1 MVARELRSGR
11 TIRLVEKEFPSV
23 CPYSLDETAL
33 FVAYAADA
41 ELQCHLSLGWG
52 IPQRILD
59 LCVEFRRHLNPFK
72 PKPDG
77 KFSLLNCLSHHK
89 CPSIG
94 EQQKEKFHDLAIRGG
109 PYMTEEIT
117 GLLAYCETDIV
128 ALENLLPRMATHLNW
143 PRATYRGR
151 YLAAVARMEH
161 VSLPIDVPLYQ
172 KVAKR
177 WDGMKEELIRKI
189 DVDYKVYHNG
199 SFSFELF
206 RAYLARN
213 KIAWPFTPKG
223 RLDTRDKTFKNM
235 ACAYPQLSALRE
247 LRHAL
252 SDLKM
257 DEIVVSPDGRNRCG
271 LRPYVTKTS
280 RNAPA
285 ASKYIGGPSCWM
297 RSLIKPGPGYAIAY
311 LDYEQQEIAI
321 AAALSGDP
329 YMQSD
334 YLSGDF
340 YLGFGKRAGHIPPEG
355 PKETYETERNTF
367 KVTSLGINYDM
378 QGPSLGRKIN
388 QPTVYA
394 NELLELHHALY
405 SAYWEWS
412 ERIMD
417 QAVTKGVLQTVM
429 GWKIRTPGVFNPRSI
444 RNFMMQSHGA
454 ELLRLTCCLAT
465 EAGLC
470 ICGPLHDALFIE
482 SPIDRIEED
491 VERLQGFM
499 RDASRIILGGFECR
513 VEAKIF
519 EYPKRYRDKRGAK
532 MWNTVMDLIEEPD
545 EKFEEEKR
553 SPGVDR
559 YERPGLAGQDR
570 DRGYHFAGNSGAG
583 TKEKEPIRL
592 PMGGV
597 PV

>member
-1 MVARELRSGR
+1 MVARELRSEQ
-11 TIRLVEKEFPSV
+11 TIRLKEGEFPPV
-23 CPYSLDETAL
+23 CPYDLGSDTL

-77 KFSLLNCLSHHK
+77 KFTLLNCLSHHK
-89 CPSIG
+89 CPSID

-109 PYMTEEIT
+109 PFTAEEME
-117 GLLAYCETDIV
+117 GLLRYCETDII
-128 ALENLLPRMATHLNW
+128 ALGNLFPKMAKHINW
-143 PRATYRGR
+143 SRATYRGR

-161 VSLPIDVPLYQ
+161 ISLPIDVPLYR
-172 KVAKR
+172 KVADR
-177 WDGMKEELIRKI
+177 WDGIKAKLIQKI
-189 DVDYKVYHNG
+189 DVDYGVYRNG
-199 SFSFELF
+199 SFNFELF
-206 RAYLARN
+206 RAYLIRN

-223 RLDTRDKTFKNM
+223 RLDTRDKTFKDM
-235 ACAYPQLSALRE
+235 ANAYPQLSPLRE

-257 DEIVVSPDGRNRCG
+257 DEVVVSPDGRNRCG

-297 RSLIKPGPGYAIAY
+297 RSLIKPPPGYAIAY

-321 AAALSGDP
+321 AAALSGDLH
-329 YMQSD
+329 MQTD

-340 YLGFGKRAGHIPPEG
+340 YVGFGKRAGHIPPDGTKKTHE
-355 PKETYETERNTF
+355 KERDTF

-378 QGPSLGRKIN
+378 RGPSLGRKIN

-394 NELLELHHALY
+394 NELLVLHHELY
-405 SAYWEWS
+405 SVYWEWS

-417 QAVTKGVLQTVM
+417 RAVTKGVLQTVM

-465 EAGLC
+465 EEGLSL
-470 ICGPLHDALFIE
+470 CGPLHDAIFIE
-482 SPIDRIEED
+482 SPISRIEED
-491 VERLQGFM
+491 VARLKAIM
-499 RDASRIILGGFECR
+499 REASRIVLGGFECR
-513 VEAKIF
+513 VEDKIF
-519 EYPKRYRDKRGAK
+519 EYPKRYRDKRGVK
-532 MWNTVMDLIEEPD
+532 MWNVVMDLIEEPN
-545 EKFEEEKR
+545 EKLEEEGPAELGKR
-553 SPGVDR
+553 SGSGP
-559 YERPGLAGQDR
+559 DR
-570 DRGYHFAGNSGAG
+570 DRGYYATRDLG
-583 TKEKEPIRL
+583 TREKDERPVRL
-592 PMGGV
+592 SVGGV
-597 PV
+597 PI